1 MKKIIL
7 TGATGKT
14 GRIVLEGLK
23 GYEVT
28 SIALPDIDLR
38 NYNGLVDIFKGH
50 DMIIHFA
57 WNTTT
62 ENWKS
67 PTIDPDNIKMV
78 ANVYRAAV
86 EAKVPRVLMAS
97 SVHADDFPNWEG
109 PGLLSPHR
117 VPIPQNPYGAS
128 KVFMEALGRHYAA
141 HHNLEVICVR
151 FAGMNPENIP
161 PPKEQDL
168 DRRRWLT
175 HNDLFRLLK
184 CCIDAK
190 KIKDNYCI
198 FYGVCNHPRRIH
210 DYSNPLGW
218 EPKENADD
226 LQFNKFKECQ

>member
-14 GRIVLEGLK
+14 GRIVVQGLQD
-23 GYEVT
+23 YEVT
-28 SIALPDIDLR
+28 SIDLPDIDLR
-38 NYNGLVDIFKGH
+38 NYEGLVDLFKGH

-67 PTIDPDNIKMV
+67 ITVDPDNMKMV

-86 EAKVPRVLMAS
+86 EAGVKRVLMAS
-97 SVHADDFPNWEG
+97 SVHADDFPNWKG

-117 VPIPQNPYGAS
+117 VPVPQNPYGAS
-128 KVFMEALGRHYAA
+128 KVFMEALGRHYAT
-141 HHNLEVICVR
+141 HTGLEVVCVR
-151 FAGMNPENIP
+151 FAGTNPENRP

-175 HNDLFRLLK
+175 HNDLFALLK
-184 CCIDAK
+184 ICIDFP
-190 KIKDNYCI
+190 KIPNNYCI
-198 FYGVCNHPRRIH
+198 FYGVSNHPRSIH

-218 EPKENADD
+218 KPTENADD
-226 LQFNKFKECQ
+226 PQFA